1 MGQKVYGRFFGLALF
16 GVVSLVS
23 TVSAEVRYTV
33 TDLGTLGGNSSN
45 AQSINNFG
53 VVAGY
58 AATSS
63 GQSHACLWA
72 DGQIADLI
80 PDRNKSA
87 GLAINNLGQVAGAFE
102 KPEDNAM
109 SRAFFFDGTT
119 LVDLGTLG
127 GTESIAFDL
136 NDLGQVVGYSRM
148 GMNNPDP
155 ISTQAFV
162 WQNGVMVGLG
172 TLGGSVSYAYGIN
185 NKGEI
190 VGEASTDSQTHA
202 FVWKDNVM
210 TGLGTLGGTWS
221 EAHAINEASQ
231 IAGVSEI
238 SDGFWRAFL
247 YRDGS
252 MQNLG
257 TLGGDIS
264 WAIGINNLGQI
275 VGYSD
280 LITGNDLSD
289 FSDYRAYLWENGQMI
304 DLNTLIDGNSG
315 WNLFSAYSINDLG
328 QIVGEGIINGQ
339 THAFLLTPVPE
350 PMTLAMLALGGLTV
364 LNRYRS

>member
-1 MGQKVYGRFFGLALF
+1 MGPKVHGRFLGLVLF

-23 TVSAEVRYTV
+23 IVSAEVRYTV
-33 TDLGTLGGNSSN
+33 TDLGALGGDYSI
-45 AQSINNFG
+45 ACSINNSG
-53 VVAGY
+53 VVTGY
-58 AATSS
+58 TTTS
-63 GQSHACLWA
+63 GQSQATMWRN
-72 DGQIADLI
+72 GQRMALI
-80 PDRNKSA
+80 PGPNHSE

-102 KPEDNAM
+102 KPEDYAIW
-109 SRAFFFDGTT
+109 RAFFFDGTKV
-119 LVDLGTLG
+119 VDLGTLG
-127 GTESIAFDL
+127 GTESTAFDL

-148 GMNNPDP
+148 GMNNPSP

-162 WQNGVMVGLG
+162 WQNETMTGLG

-190 VGEASTDSQTHA
+190 VGGADTGSQHHA
-202 FVWKDNVM
+202 FVWKDNIM
-210 TGLGTLGGTWS
+210 TDLKTLGGTWS
-221 EAHAINEASQ
+221 EAHDINEASQ

-247 YRDGS
+247 YQNGS
-252 MQNLG
+252 MQDLG

-264 WAIGINNLGQI
+264 WAIEINNLGQI

-280 LITGNDLSD
+280 LIAGNDLSD
-289 FSDYRAYLWENGQMI
+289 FSDYRACLWENGGRV
-304 DLNTLIDGNSG
+304 DLNTLIDENFG
-315 WNLFSAYSINDLG
+315 WNLFSAYGINDLG

-350 PMTLAMLALGGLTV
+350 PMTLAMLALGGLGV
-364 LNRYRS
+364 LNRRRF

>member
-1 MGQKVYGRFFGLALF
+1 MGQKVYGRFFGVTLL
-16 GVVSLVS
+16 GIVSFVS
-23 TVSAEVRYTV
+23 TISAEVRYTV
-33 TDLGTLGGNSSN
+33 MDLGTLGGNSSN

-155 ISTQAFV
+155 ISTQAV
-162 WQNGVMVGLG
+162 C
-172 TLGGSVSYAYGIN
+172 
-185 NKGEI
+185 
-190 VGEASTDSQTHA
+190 
-202 FVWKDNVM
+202 
-210 TGLGTLGGTWS
+210 
-221 EAHAINEASQ
+221 
-231 IAGVSEI
+231 
-238 SDGFWRAFL
+238 
-247 YRDGS
+247 
-252 MQNLG
+252 
-257 TLGGDIS
+257 
-264 WAIGINNLGQI
+264 
-275 VGYSD
+275 
-280 LITGNDLSD
+280 LSKM
-289 FSDYRAYLWENGQMI
+289 E
-304 DLNTLIDGNSG
+304 
-315 WNLFSAYSINDLG
+315 
-328 QIVGEGIINGQ
+328 
-339 THAFLLTPVPE
+339 
-350 PMTLAMLALGGLTV
+350 
-364 LNRYRS
+364 